1 MINNKII
8 DNLILFFLSILVIT
22 FLSYDSHKLGF
33 FADDISIIG
42 DLSKINDIA
51 QLREFNLNF
60 DAGRDLQPL
69 WMLIFIKISSFIK
82 IEFLH
87 LMQIIIYCIP
97 FHWLILT
104 FYYASYNI

>member
-1 MINNKII
+1 MINNKIV

-22 FLSYDSHKLGF
+22 FLSYDSHRLGF
-33 FADDISIIG
+33 FADDISIIS

-60 DAGRDLQPL
+60 DAGRELQPL

-82 IEFLH
+82 IK
-87 LMQIIIYCIP
+87 
-97 FHWLILT
+97 IL
-104 FYYASYNI
+104 FF